1 MKGMG
6 FKKIMIF
13 IILSATVA
21 IAYQIPY
28 LRYTF
33 YDQMAAALNLNDT
46 QMGMLATAVNLT
58 STCCY
63 PIGGIFAEKF
73 SCRNLMLVTLA
84 GLAGCTIVYS
94 LTTNFVILLIVHVLY
109 GFFGIATLWSAYL
122 AGIRSLGDESS
133 QSTLFGS
140 SEATR
145 GIIQTVCAFIYL
157 GVMGMAASQVLG
169 FHYIQYAGTAVCL
182 LFLVLAFIFLPK
194 GNLNGETTEDDGKA
208 YTMVD
213 ALKCKGVWIACLL
226 IMCAFVSWTLGNS
239 YLTTYSVRVLGV
251 SESMASTLGII
262 RSYVIVF
269 LAGFVGGWLVDKFS
283 YKGKAFIVLFA
294 CVIAATAAMV
304 CTNKIVPVCIV
315 VTMILAFIANIMK
328 STYWSTMGQ
337 AGIPMKM
344 TAVATGIISFIAFIP
359 DFVIPTIAGK
369 WLDTASE
376 AGNIAAGFNKIFIL
390 LFVFSA
396 IGILISLVL
405 IKQAKAIHAVE
416 KE

>member
-1 MKGMG
+1 MKSMG

-46 QMGMLATAVNLT
+46 QMGMMATAVNLT

-73 SCRNLMLVTLA
+73 SCRNLIMVTLA
-84 GLAGCTIVYS
+84 GLAACTVVYS
-94 LTTNFVILLIVHVLY
+94 LTTNFVVLMIVHVLY
-109 GFFGIATLWSAYL
+109 GFFSIATLWSAYL

-157 GVMGMAASQVLG
+157 GVMGIAASQALG

-182 LFLVLAFIFLPK
+182 LLLVLAFIFLPK
-194 GNLNGETTEDDGKA
+194 GNLNGETIEDDEEV
-208 YTMVD
+208 YTMRD

-239 YLTTYSVRVLGV
+239 YLTTYSVRVLGI
-251 SESMASTLGII
+251 SESVASTLGIL

-269 LAGFVGGWLVDKFS
+269 LAGFIGGWLVDKFT
-283 YKGKAFIVLFA
+283 YKGKAFMLLFT

-304 CTNKIVPVCIV
+304 CTSKIVPVCIV

-359 DFVIPTIAGK
+359 DFIIPTIAGK
-369 WLDTASE
+369 WLDNASA

-390 LFVFSA
+390 LFVFSV
-396 IGILISLVL
+396 IGIFISIVL
-405 IKQAKAIHAVE
+405 IKQAKNNVQ
-416 KE
+416 